1 MKEPAAADSDVT
13 PGYVDKGELDFA
25 CRSPPTGQPV
35 SGSMGA
41 IQDPLGRAGLARRAW
56 PFGCALG
63 LGLFLA
69 AVGDVDDPAAL
80 AIATALAALI
90 VAVVVAAPWARLPRV
105 VQAGPPL
112 ACLGVVALLIE
123 AGGGASSGF
132 APLVIVPVF
141 WLALYGTR
149 REVILAVAGT
159 MVTFAVPLVL
169 VGDPRYPA
177 GEWRRTVLWVVATG
191 LVGTTVRRLVS
202 VVREG
207 AGAGEAFKT
216 AMVES
221 ALDCVITM
229 DHEGRVVEFNPAAQR
244 TFGYRREDAVGAVL
258 AELIVPPALREAHRR
273 GVARFLSTGEGPALD
288 RRLELT
294 GMRSDG
300 HEFPVELTITR
311 IAGVEPPT
319 FAGYIRDI
327 SDRRRAERDIAAQ
340 HGVAQVLAESG
351 TIDAAIPNL
360 LRALGEGMEWEL
372 GAAWLVDE
380 EAEVLRCHTVWRQ
393 ESIVAEEFRELSTRL
408 AIPRG
413 VGPLGKVWSTGQP
426 TSTED
431 APNEPD
437 YPRAEAA
444 AREGLRGAVWLPI
457 RSGPAVLGVIEFY
470 SRHANRLDESLLDT
484 LSTIATQI
492 GEFFRRRR
500 AEERLAHQA
509 LHDDLTGLPNRGL
522 LLDRLGHALQRSK
535 RQRSRLAVLFMDLD
549 NFKVI
554 NDSLGHHVGDE
565 LLVELAARLERA
577 VRTSDTVGRLGGE
590 TVARFGGDEFVVL
603 CEDIASERDAIRIAE
618 RIGRELGRP
627 VSLGGRE
634 LAVTA
639 SIGLA
644 LGTGGDASPEH
655 LVRDADAAMYRAK
668 EQGPGR
674 WEMFDQAMRSR
685 ALKRLAIET
694 ELRGAIEREEL
705 RLFYQPIV
713 AVADG
718 EIEGVEA
725 LIRWQHPERGLLSPA
740 EFIPIAEET
749 SLILELGRWVLG
761 LACRQAARWH
771 ADHGDWPP
779 IRVSVNLS
787 TRQLAD
793 RQLVE
798 HVSEVLRRTG
808 VEPACLSLEI
818 TESVLMQEVDFSV
831 EMLHALRA
839 LGVGLHLDDF
849 GTGYSS
855 LSYLKRFPL
864 DVLKLDRSFVS
875 GLGIDT
881 EAPIIAAAIIEMA
894 RALGLTVIAEGVET
908 KAQLASLRSLGCHSA
923 QGYYFARPLPADAVT
938 AFLRRSFE
946 GMASS
951 GSDRRPVAALGAA
964 PTAADRAAIAH

>member
-13 PGYVDKGELDFA
+13 PGYMHKEELNLA
-25 CRSPPTGQPV
+25 CRSPEAGRPV
-35 SGSMGA
+35 CGSMGA
-41 IQDPLGRAGLARRAW
+41 IQNPLGRAGLARRTW

-63 LGLFLA
+63 LGLCLA
-69 AVGDVDDPAAL
+69 TVGDVGDPAAL

-105 VQAGPPL
+105 LQAGPPL

-123 AGGGASSGF
+123 SDGGASSGF

-159 MVTFAVPLVL
+159 MVTFALPLVL
-169 VGDPRYPA
+169 VGDPQYPA
-177 GEWRRTVLWVVATG
+177 GEWRRTVLWVVVTG
-191 LVGTTVRRLVS
+191 LVGATVRRLVS

-229 DHEGRVVEFNPAAQR
+229 DREGRVVEFNPAAQR
-244 TFGYRREDAVGAVL
+244 TFGYRREDAVGAEL

-273 GVARFLSTGEGPALD
+273 GVARYLSSGQGPALD

-327 SDRRRAERDIAAQ
+327 TDRRRAERDIAAQ
-340 HGVAQVLAESG
+340 HGVARVLAESG

-393 ESIVAEEFRELSTRL
+393 ESIVAEEFREHSTRL

-426 TSTED
+426 ASTED

-437 YPRAEAA
+437 YPRAVPA

-522 LLDRLGHALQRSK
+522 LLDRLEHALQRSK
-535 RQRSRLAVLFMDLD
+535 RQRSTLAVLFMDLD

-554 NDSLGHHVGDE
+554 NDNLGHHVGDE
-565 LLVELAARLERA
+565 LLVELAARLVRS
-577 VRTSDTVGRLGGE
+577 VRTSDTAGRLGGE

-634 LAVTA
+634 FTVTA
-639 SIGLA
+639 SIGIA
-644 LGTGGDASPEH
+644 LGRGDASREH

-668 EQGPGR
+668 ERGPGR

-685 ALKRLAIET
+685 VLKRLAVET

-705 RLFYQPIV
+705 QLFYQPIV

-740 EFIPIAEET
+740 EFIPIAEE
-749 SLILELGRWVLG
+749 SNLILELGRWVLG
-761 LACRQAARWH
+761 EACRQAARWH
-771 ADHGDWPP
+771 ADHRDWPH

-798 HVSEVLRRTG
+798 RVSEVLRQTG

-818 TESVLMQEVDFSV
+818 TESVLMQEVDSSI
-831 EMLHALRA
+831 ERLHALRA

-855 LSYLKRFPL
+855 LSYLRRFPL

-875 GLGIDT
+875 GLGTDT
-881 EAPIIAAAIIEMA
+881 EAPTIAAAIIEMA

-946 GMASS
+946 RRASS
-951 GSDRRPVAALGAA
+951 GSDRRSGAA
-964 PTAADRAAIAH
+964 PGPAPTAGGRAAIAH